1 MERSWIS
8 FEATFQE
15 EFVWRN
21 LLVLEEVHVW
31 EHMRVVSRAQVVELE
46 ARLHMY
52 NLEAAQRSGLLRA
65 HKFAMKWVV
74 CSAPVPCQKLT
85 ANPNLPMLARDAAAN
100 DSTIREPTGPQ
111 CIATQ
116 LSPVQG
122 RPSAHISKSS
132 FPFYNPVM
140 FPPQIV
146 KHSNGNGIAEHYL
159 GAASRPSTSTADQ
172 TLSMAADLA
181 ADQTAPQGPSFSAKP
196 TYQVRSR
203 SVLTTSCVW
212 MRHRIP
218 ANLAAPHFRAI
229 QTLPALC
236 MTYCT
241 HTCCAI
247 CWAMLCWRMVAL
259 FPSLSI
265 LHTTDLA
272 GLPAAQQLYAH
283 AGYKPS
289 RIQTPDHLVIEGT
302 LSA

>member
-1 MERSWIS
+1 MQSRPKSRSLPGPSFFAIDGLEMESLTRNLVCAEESMERSWIS

-196 TYQVRSR
+196 TYQESPCIFSGVEAQCMYQNGKTQPPHS
-203 SVLTTSCVW
+203 TKPKA
-212 MRHRIP
+212 HRGR
-218 ANLAAPHFRAI
+218 NNGSAPRMNSSLKSS
-229 QTLPALC
+229 LPPYLLNA
-236 MTYCT
+236 
-241 HTCCAI
+241 
-247 CWAMLCWRMVAL
+247 
-259 FPSLSI
+259 
-265 LHTTDLA
+265 
-272 GLPAAQQLYAH
+272 
-283 AGYKPS
+283 
-289 RIQTPDHLVIEGT
+289 
-302 LSA
+302 